1 MNITLTIT
9 ASEPILAIFQ
19 AFVAGVQ
26 STPQTPAPKKVQV
39 KETPAAKELPAAPEA
54 PAGEEKVT
62 LEQLRAVSQA
72 KSQAGKRDGVKGLL
86 AKYGVDRITAL
97 ATDQYGAFYAEMD
110 AL

>member
-1 MNITLTIT
+1 MNFTLTIT
-9 ASEPILAIFQ
+9 ASEPILTILQ
-19 AFVAGVQ
+19 AFAAGVQ
-26 STPQTPAPKKVQV
+26 SAPATTKKAKEPTSTV
-39 KETPAAKELPAAPEA
+39 KELQAPTELLDDA
-54 PAGEEKVT
+54 EKIT

-97 ATDQYGAFYAEMD
+97 ATDQYTDFYAEMN